1 MLERVLQFLGF
12 FCRHRHTSQPFSAV
26 VETFGASSADWNPV
40 QSVKTGHYIVCLD
53 CGKHFP
59 YDWSKMRIVKGR

>member
-12 FCRHRHTSQPFSAV
+12 FCRHRHTSQPFSAA

-40 QSVKTGHYIVCLD
+40 QSVKTGH
-53 CGKHFP
+53 
-59 YDWSKMRIVKGR
+59 